1 VLDGFGGVHPYGGA
15 PELRT
20 TAAWPG
26 FDIARGVSVGTGG
39 TGVVLDGYG
48 GLAPLG
54 AAPAVSTGAYWQ
66 GSDIA
71 RGVAGG

>member
-1 VLDGFGGVHPYGGA
+1 
-15 PELRT
+15 
-20 TAAWPG
+20 
-26 FDIARGVSVGTGG
+26 VSVGTGG

-54 AAPAVSTGAYWQ
+54 AGRAASTGAYWQ
-66 GSDIA
+66 GWDIA